1 MSPTTNAIKK
11 EKDFHNPLPKR
22 DKLNTMRDVVIDNVN
37 VDGLAN
43 DSSPGAP
50 PKNSDRVNSA
60 KDIPTRKM
68 TVPEITGVNN
78 DFKRPII
85 PVIDKINT
93 IIALRKIPPLAAASP
108 FALPAAIIT
117 ESKAADGP

>member
-1 MSPTTNAIKK
+1 
-11 EKDFHNPLPKR
+11 
-22 DKLNTMRDVVIDNVN
+22 V
-37 VDGLAN
+37 
-43 DSSPGAP
+43 
-50 PKNSDRVNSA
+50 NSD

-85 PVIDKINT
+85 PVIDKTNT
-93 IIALRKIPPLAAASP
+93 IIALKKIPPLAAAKP